1 MEHLLVYPVIVGFL
15 ALLLGGFLF
24 QGRPLRGDALDQFE
38 SLAKTIKGTVD
49 AGSWFR
55 RPKIR
60 FDASGCR
67 AEMTWRRTGR
77 NELVQLWLL
86 VSVSGV
92 PAGDL
97 KMWSRER
104 PWRPRLGRPW
114 GCPTVL
120 IGDAALDAEFVI
132 RSRSIA
138 ERLFAPERRAEAST
152 LVRTLVGDDALTIR
166 DGVLRTSFTVD
177 RIRTSGLSELASQVR
192 KLTALLQ
199 EAAR

>member
-1 MEHLLVYPVIVGFL
+1 VENLLIYPVIVGFL

-49 AGSWFR
+49 PGSWFR

-60 FDASGCR
+60 FEASGGP
-67 AEMTWRRTGR
+67 AEITWMRTGR
-77 NELVQLWLL
+77 DELSQLWLL
-86 VSVSGV
+86 VTVSGL

-97 KMWSRER
+97 KMWSKAR
-104 PWRPRLGRPW
+104 PWRLRWGPPW
-114 GCPTVL
+114 GCPPVP
-120 IGDAALDAEFVI
+120 IGDPELVI
-132 RSRSIA
+132 RSRPASIA
-138 ERLFAPERRAEAST
+138 ERLFAPERRAEASA
-152 LVRTLVGDDALTIR
+152 LVRTLVGDDELTIR
-166 DGVLRTSFTVD
+166 GGVLRTRFSVGG
-177 RIRTSGLSELASQVR
+177 IRTSGLSDLASRVR